1 MTDHRVDRTR
11 PRVPVPG
18 GTVEIDAP
26 GAVYLGDTQFEGD
39 AVAGN
44 KIVYMA
50 AEQRRPPAQLP
61 ADVQDFT
68 GRRTSLDR
76 LNELAAMDGPRTA
89 VLTAIHGMAGVGKTA
104 LAVHWAHQ
112 VAGQFPDGQLY
123 VDLRGYSDD
132 AALTPMEALGRFL
145 RALGVPDAAVPDDLD
160 ERAALYR
167 SMLSGRR
174 MLVLLDNAADAR
186 QVVPLLPGSATCLTV
201 VTSRSQ
207 LSSLRV
213 RGGAHT
219 IAIDVLTPEESVDL
233 IASIVGPEP
242 VAAEPEAAAQL
253 ALQCAYL
260 PLALR
265 IAAVHVAMG
274 TYSSIAELVEELSAG
289 DRLDTLECDDD
300 PNLAVR
306 AAFGLSYRHLD
317 EPVQRAFRRI
327 GLLEGP
333 DFTPQILA
341 VLLDA
346 TAEQVRPLLRV
357 LANANLVQSR
367 EGRHRLHDLLRE
379 YAWER
384 VDEEETAEERNAALS
399 RLVAW
404 YVDNA
409 HKHGSRINPYR
420 SRLKSPSGGR
430 PPDPGTDGPGDPPP
444 ELRHGHPARSRTEDE
459 ARDDYRSALDW
470 FEAERMGLVAVTRQ
484 AARLGMGRPV
494 WELADAAYD
503 FLRLSRYN
511 RDNTLL
517 QRLGLDAAT
526 AAGAAKPRAYVLH
539 HLAALHR
546 DIGGYPEALRFAQ
559 RALDACRE
567 AGQQE
572 THALHTLRLIG
583 DIHWRMAKYAR
594 ALDCFAEDLRLCQE
608 AGDKSGEATTLTFI
622 GLVHSNLGRYTEAV
636 EHLRRA
642 VDIERDIG
650 SRRGEGQVLHW
661 LAYVHHSLGHS
672 RKASEYAQL
681 ALEAQRDA
689 GYEPGQART
698 LNLLTQV
705 THALGDHRQAV
716 RYGEQAL
723 AICQAIGDR
732 LGEGRAYDALSML
745 QRQLGAYRKAEEL
758 AKKALKVR
766 REIGDRPGE
775 AFSLEALAGAL
786 SYMSRPR
793 ESFEMQHE
801 ALRIRR
807 EIGDRTGEARTLAL
821 LAHCAVY
828 VDRLS
833 EGLRYAE
840 ESLAIRREVGDR
852 HGEADALLQIARLY
866 RKMDRPVE
874 AITHAQQ
881 SLAIRREIGD
891 RRGEAEA
898 LDNISRIHLKTGHV
912 EAALD
917 YAQQAL
923 RVEREIDDLIGQGW
937 TLDHLAD
944 IHTAMGR
951 HARAVQLCEQALRVR
966 EQIHDRHGQRRTLDH
981 LAELHLAMNRP
992 DKALHA
998 ARRALSIVREYTD
1011 PELLAPRLRVV
1022 EDLTRRARSP
1032 QARGEPEHPR

>member
-1 MTDHRVDRTR
+1 MTEHGIDPTR
-11 PRVPVPG
+11 SHMPMPG
-18 GTVEIDAP
+18 GAVEIDAP
-26 GAVYLGDTQFEGD
+26 GVVYLGDTQFEGD

-44 KIVYMA
+44 KIVYMP

-68 GRRTSLDR
+68 GRRASLER
-76 LNELAAMDGPRTA
+76 LNELAAMEGPRTA

-112 VAGQFPDGQLY
+112 AADRFPDGQLY

-132 AALTPMEALGRFL
+132 GALTPMEALGRFL

-167 SMLSGRR
+167 SMLAGRR
-174 MLVLLDNAADAR
+174 MLVILDNAADTR
-186 QVVPLLPGSATCLTV
+186 QVMPLLPGSATCLTV

-219 IAIDVLTPEESVDL
+219 IAIDVLTPEESVEL
-233 IASIVGPEP
+233 IASIVGPERA
-242 VAAEPEAAAQL
+242 AAEPEAAAQL

-289 DRLDTLECDDD
+289 DRLDALECDDD

-306 AAFGLSYRHLD
+306 SAFGLSYRHLE

-341 VLLDA
+341 VLLG
-346 TAEQVRPLLRV
+346 TTVEQVRPLLRV
-357 LANANLVQSR
+357 LVNASLVQPR
-367 EGRHRLHDLLRE
+367 EGRYRLHDLLRE

-384 VDEEETAEERNAALS
+384 VEEEEEAEERTAALG
-399 RLVAW
+399 RLIAW
-404 YVDNA
+404 YVDHA
-409 HKHGSRINPYR
+409 HRYGSWINPYR
-420 SRLKSPSGGR
+420 SRLTHAAA
-430 PPDPGTDGPGDPPP
+430 PDRD
-444 ELRHGHPARSRTEDE
+444 
-459 ARDDYRSALDW
+459 RDDYRGALEW

-511 RDNTLL
+511 RDNARL
-517 QRLGLDAAT
+517 QHLGLEAAT
-526 AAGAAKPRAYVLH
+526 AAGAAKPKAYMLH

-546 DIGGYPEALRFAQ
+546 DIGGYPEALHFAQ
-559 RALDACRE
+559 RARQACRE
-567 AGQQE
+567 AGRRE
-572 THALHTLRLIG
+572 TYALHTLRLIG
-583 DIHWRMAKYAR
+583 DIHWRMAKYAQ
-594 ALDCFAEDLRLCQE
+594 ALECFTADLRLCQE
-608 AGDKSGEATTLTFI
+608 AGDASGEATTLTFI
-622 GLVHSNLGRYTEAV
+622 GLVHSNLGRYAEAV

-650 SRRGEGQVLHW
+650 SRRGEGQALHW
-661 LAYVHHSLGHS
+661 LAFVHHSLGQW
-672 RKASEYAQL
+672 RRAAEYAQL

-698 LNLLTQV
+698 LNLLTQI
-705 THALGDHRQAV
+705 THSLGDHRRAV

-723 AICQAIGDR
+723 ALCRAIGDR
-732 LGEGRAYDALSML
+732 LGEGRAYDTLSLL
-745 QRQLGAYRKAEEL
+745 QRRLGAYRKAEEL
-758 AKKALKVR
+758 AKKALQVR

-786 SYMSRPR
+786 SYMSRSQ
-793 ESFEMQHE
+793 EAFEIQHQ

-807 EIGDRTGEARTLAL
+807 EIGDRVGEARTLAL
-821 LAHCAVY
+821 LAHCSVY
-828 VDRLS
+828 VDRLP

-852 HGEADALLQIARLY
+852 HGEADALAQTARLH
-866 RKMDRPVE
+866 RKMDRTAE
-874 AITHAQQ
+874 ALVHAQQ
-881 SLAIRREIGD
+881 ALAIRREIGD

-898 LDNISRIHLKTGHV
+898 LDNISRIHLKAGRV
-912 EAALD
+912 AAALD
-917 YAQQAL
+917 YAQRAL
-923 RVEREIDDLIGQGW
+923 QVEQEIDDLIGQGW

-951 HARAVQLCEQALRVR
+951 REQAVRLCERALRVR

-981 LAELHLAMNRP
+981 LTRLHLLMNRP
-992 DKALHA
+992 DKALHT
-998 ARRALSIVREYTD
+998 ARRALSIVSEYTD
-1011 PELLAPRLRVV
+1011 PQRLAPRLHVV
-1022 EDLTRRARSP
+1022 EELARQVEAP
-1032 QARGEPEHPR
+1032 QTEREPEPG

>member
-1 MTDHRVDRTR
+1 MTNHRVDPARSR
-11 PRVPVPG
+11 LPLPG
-18 GTVEIDAP
+18 GTVEIGEP

-44 KIVYMA
+44 KIVYMS

-68 GRRTSLDR
+68 GRRASLAR
-76 LNELAAMDGPRTA
+76 LNELAAADGPRTA

-112 VAGQFPDGQLY
+112 VADRFPDGQLY

-132 AALTPMEALGRFL
+132 VALTPLEALGRFL

-167 SMLSGRR
+167 SMLAGRR
-174 MLVLLDNAADAR
+174 MLVILDNAADAR
-186 QVVPLLPGSATCLTV
+186 QVMPLLPGSSTCLTL

-219 IAIDVLTPEESVDL
+219 LAIDVLTPEESVDL
-233 IASIVGPEP
+233 IASIVGPERT
-242 VAAEPEAAAQL
+242 AAEPGAAAQL

-289 DRLDTLECDDD
+289 DRLDALECDDD

-306 AAFGLSYRHLD
+306 AAFGLSYRHLA

-341 VLLDA
+341 VLLE
-346 TAEQVRPLLRV
+346 TTVEQVRPLLRV
-357 LANANLVQSR
+357 LVNANLVQPR
-367 EGRHRLHDLLRE
+367 EGRYRLHDLLRE

-384 VDEEETAEERNAALS
+384 VEEEETAAERNAALG
-399 RLVAW
+399 RLIAW

-409 HKHGSRINPYR
+409 HRYGSRINPYR
-420 SRLKSPSGGR
+420 TRLTRAATPDRSP
-430 PPDPGTDGPGDPPP
+430 
-444 ELRHGHPARSRTEDE
+444 
-459 ARDDYRSALDW
+459 DDYRGALEW

-484 AARLGMGRPV
+484 AARLGLGRPV

-511 RDNTLL
+511 RDNTRL
-517 QRLGLDAAT
+517 QHLALEAAT
-526 AAGAAKPRAYVLH
+526 AAGAAKPRAYALH

-546 DIGGYPEALRFAQ
+546 DIGGYPEALHFAQ
-559 RALDACRE
+559 RALRACRE
-567 AGQQE
+567 AGQRE

-583 DIHWRMAKYAR
+583 DIHWRMAKYAQ
-594 ALDCFAEDLRLCQE
+594 ALECFAEDLRLCQE
-608 AGDKSGEATTLTFI
+608 AGDPSGEATTLTFI
-622 GLVHSNLGRYTEAV
+622 GLVHGNLGRYTEAV

-642 VDIERDIG
+642 VDIERGLG
-650 SRRGEGQVLHW
+650 SRRGEGQALHW
-661 LAYVHHSLGHS
+661 LAFVHHSLGQW
-672 RKASEYAQL
+672 RKAAEYARL

-705 THALGDHRQAV
+705 THSLGDHRRAV

-723 AICQAIGDR
+723 ELCRAIGDR
-732 LGEGRAYDALSML
+732 LGEGRAYDTLSML
-745 QRQLGAYRKAEEL
+745 QRRLGAYRKAEEL

-786 SYMSRPR
+786 SHMSRSH
-793 ESFEMQHE
+793 EAFEMQHE

-821 LAHCAVY
+821 LAHCSVY
-828 VDRLS
+828 VDRLP
-833 EGLRYAE
+833 EGLRYAQ

-852 HGEADALLQIARLY
+852 HGEADALAQIARLY
-866 RKMDRPVE
+866 RKMDRTAE
-874 AITHAQQ
+874 ALAHARQA
-881 SLAIRREIGD
+881 LAIRREIGD

-898 LDNISRIHLKTGHV
+898 LDNISRIHLKAGRVT
-912 EAALD
+912 AALD
-917 YAQQAL
+917 CAQRAL
-923 RVEREIDDLIGQGW
+923 QVEQEIDDLIGQGW

-944 IHTAMGR
+944 VHTAMGR
-951 HARAVQLCEQALRVR
+951 HEHAVRLCEQALRVR

-981 LAELHLAMNRP
+981 LTALHLAMNRP
-992 DKALHA
+992 DKALHT
-998 ARRALSIVREYTD
+998 ARRALSILSEYTD
-1011 PELLAPRLRVV
+1011 PQRLASRLR
-1022 EDLTRRARSP
+1022 ELEELAERARTP
-1032 QARGEPEHPR
+1032 QERAEDGPDPR